1 MPATSQA
8 QYRFMQAVAHDPAF
22 AQQAGVP
29 PGVGQEF
36 AQATPA
42 PSKLPM
48 RAKPAGKGQ
57 KLAAL
62 LRSK

>member
-1 MPATSQA
+1 
-8 QYRFMQAVAHDPAF
+8 MQAVAHDPAF